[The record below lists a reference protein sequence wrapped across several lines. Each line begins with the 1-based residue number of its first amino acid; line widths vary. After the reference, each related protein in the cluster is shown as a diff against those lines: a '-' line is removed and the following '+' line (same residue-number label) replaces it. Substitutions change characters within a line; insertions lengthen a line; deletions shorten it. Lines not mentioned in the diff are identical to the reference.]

1 MDERR
6 IDFIICV
13 RENNYYEEC
22 MRYIADLVIPEGYR
36 IDVLTVFDAEGMTRG
51 YNEAMQ
57 TSDARYKVYL
67 REDTFL
73 LNRNFIADILE
84 IFLKNDRIGMLGV
97 VGKDTLSDQGDI
109 SLHWNIGSIEAY
121 DGRCIKDHFKL
132 RQAAS
137 VY

>member
-73 LNRNFIADILE
+73 LNRNFIGNFSE
-84 IFLKNDRIGMLGV
+84 K
-97 VGKDTLSDQGDI
+97 
-109 SLHWNIGSIEAY
+109 
-121 DGRCIKDHFKL
+121 
-132 RQAAS
+132 
-137 VY
+137 